1 MKWISFLASQRFH
14 SLPASDFISCQS
26 AISFLAMGD
35 FIPASQRFHSLP
47 ASDFIPCQPVIS
59 FLASQRFH
67 FCQPAIFHYL

>member
-26 AISFLAMGD
+26 VISFLAMGD

-47 ASDFIPCQPVIS
+47 QAIS
-59 FLASQRFH
+59 FLASQ
-67 FCQPAIFHYL
+67 